1 MTSKNNYFWKN
12 PSSSFS
18 QLNMGAKF
26 NKNFLVKI
34 IKSFSKPTRSRY
46 DGHSSE
52 EFPIVT
58 LFNALVGNSQR
69 TGTQI
74 LNRKLTFLLSDK
86 GSFTMTNKR
95 ILPHPSQMRE
105 YAREFPMEEANQAL
119 LEISKEILPSLLEK
133 GLIPRKLKIAFDF
146 HKDLYYGE
154 KDNPYVIGI
163 KAEKGTK
170 KAHVYHT
177 CSIILK
183 GRELQIGSE
192 MLKKGIKA
200 GIFVKKMVK
209 FLESLGFVIEL
220 IAMDK
225 EYYQKWIFKYLD
237 GKDITYIVPVRE
249 SEKLRGMKEAAL
261 KDPKARVQMYE
272 MQDDYVKG
280 QGYPLINFK
289 TAFYGK
295 KGINFGTLR
304 AQYNKG
310 SRDLKDILADIFVL
324 ATNGFVQ
331 SPNANKK
338 YKFYKTRAEY
348 GGRWRIEISYREG
361 NPFIMYSTSAD
372 PNVRN
377 FYFIISLLL
386 YNFWIIANL
395 ILHKKRYWLA
405 KEQKAYFKEDLKHV
419 LLRAFESF
427 VNKGSSISKFCR
439 TKELIGEGCIII

>member
-1 MTSKNNYFWKN
+1 MPKKNNYLWKN
-12 PSSSFS
+12 PYSSFS
-18 QLNMGAKF
+18 QLNMDAKF
-26 NKNFLVKI
+26 NKNFLVQI
-34 IKSFSKPTRSRY
+34 IKSFSKPIRKRY

-74 LNRKLTFLLSDK
+74 LNRKLNNLLS
-86 GSFTMTNKR
+86 TNSQQSASIGR
-95 ILPHPSQMRE
+95 ILPHPSQMRK
-105 YAREFPMEEANQAL
+105 YARVFPMEKANQAL
-119 LEISKEILPSLLEK
+119 LTISKEVLPLLFEN
-133 GLIPRKLKIAFDF
+133 GWIPRKLKIAFDF

-154 KDNPYVIGI
+154 KDNPYEIGI

-170 KAHVYHT
+170 TAHMYHT

-183 GRELQIGSE
+183 GREIQIGSE
-192 MLKKGIKA
+192 MLKTGVKA
-200 GIFVKKMVK
+200 GIFVQKMIE
-209 FLESLGFVIEL
+209 FLESLGFIIEL
-220 IAMDK
+220 TVMDK

-261 KDPKARVQMYE
+261 KDPKARVQTYE

-295 KGINFGTLR
+295 KSINFGKLR

-310 SRDLKDILADIFVL
+310 SKDLKDILADIFVL
-324 ATNGFVQ
+324 ATNSFIQAPKG
-331 SPNANKK
+331 NKK
-338 YKFYKTRAEY
+338 YKFYKTREEY

-377 FYFIISLLL
+377 FYFVINLLL

-395 ILHKKRYWLA
+395 FLHKKRYWLA
-405 KEQKAYFKEDLKHV
+405 KEPKAYFKEDLKIALV
-419 LLRAFESF
+419 RAFEYF
-427 VNKGSSISKFCR
+427 VNKGPPISKFCR
-439 TKELIGEGCIII
+439 IKELIGEGCIII

>member
-1 MTSKNNYFWKN
+1 MSSKNNYLWK
-12 PSSSFS
+12 PPYSSFS
-18 QLNMGAKF
+18 QLNMDAKF
-26 NKNFLVKI
+26 NKNFLLQI
-34 IKSFSKPTRSRY
+34 IKTFSKPIRKRY

-74 LNRKLTFLLSDK
+74 LNRKLNVLLKNTSQPSASK
-86 GSFTMTNKR
+86 GR

-105 YAREFPMEEANQAL
+105 YARKFPMEEVNQAL
-119 LEISKEILPSLLEK
+119 LDISKEILPSLYEK
-133 GLIPRKLKIAFDF
+133 KLIPKKIKIAFDF

-154 KDNPYVIGI
+154 KDNPYVNGI

-170 KAHVYHT
+170 KAHIYHT
-177 CSIILK
+177 CGVILK
-183 GRELQIGSE
+183 GREMQIGCE
-192 MLKKGIKA
+192 MLKQGVKA
-200 GIFVKKMVK
+200 GTFVKKMIE
-209 FLESLGFVIEL
+209 FLESLGFIIDVV
-220 IAMDK
+220 AMDK

-237 GKDITYIVPVRE
+237 GKAITYIVPVRE

-261 KDPKARVQMYE
+261 KDPKDRIQDYG

-280 QGYPLINFK
+280 QGYPLITFK

-295 KGINFGTLR
+295 KGINFAKLR
-304 AQYNKG
+304 AEYNKG
-310 SRDLKDILADIFVL
+310 TRPLNEILSDIFVL
-324 ATNGFVQ
+324 ATNSFIKAPKG
-331 SPNANKK
+331 NKK
-338 YKFYKTRAEY
+338 YKFYKIREEY

-386 YNFWIIANL
+386 YNFWILTNL
-395 ILHKKRYWLA
+395 LLHKKRYWLA
-405 KEQKAYFKEDLKHV
+405 KEQKAYFKEDLKLV

-427 VNKGSSISKFCR
+427 VNKDPPSSKFCR

>member
-1 MTSKNNYFWKN
+1 MPNKNNYLWKN

-26 NKNFLVKI
+26 NKNLLVKI
-34 IKSFSKPTRSRY
+34 IKSFSKPKRKRY

-69 TGTQI
+69 VGTQI
-74 LNRKLTFLLSDK
+74 LNRKLNALLKNNSQQTVDK
-86 GSFTMTNKR
+86 GR

-105 YAREFPMEEANQAL
+105 YARGFPMEESDQAL
-119 LEISKEILPSLLEK
+119 LDISKEILPLLLEK
-133 GLIPRKLKIAFDF
+133 GWIPRKLKIAFDF
-146 HKDLYYGE
+146 HKDLYYGV

-170 KAHVYHT
+170 KAHIYHT

-183 GRELQIGSE
+183 GREMQIGSE
-192 MLKKGIKA
+192 MLKKGVKA
-200 GIFVKKMVK
+200 GIFVQKMVE
-209 FLESLGFVIEL
+209 FLESLGFIVEL

-237 GKDITYIVPVRE
+237 GKHITYIVPVRE
-249 SEKLRGMKEAAL
+249 SEKLKGMKEAAL
-261 KDPKARVQMYE
+261 QDPKDRVQTYE

-280 QGYPLINFK
+280 QGYPLITFK

-295 KGINFGTLR
+295 KGINFGKLR
-304 AQYNKG
+304 AQYTNG
-310 SRDLKDILADIFVL
+310 TRDLKDILSDIFVL
-324 ATNGFVQ
+324 ATNGFIQPPSV
-331 SPNANKK
+331 NRK
-338 YKFYKTRAEY
+338 YKFYKTREEY
-348 GGRWRIEISYREG
+348 GGRWRIEINYREG

-377 FYFIISLLL
+377 FYFIFSLLL

-419 LLRAFESF
+419 LLSAFEYF
-427 VNKGSSISKFCR
+427 VNLDPPISKFCR
-439 TKELIGEGCIII
+439 TKELIGKGCIII

>member
-1 MTSKNNYFWKN
+1 MSSKNNYLWKN

-26 NKNFLVKI
+26 NKNLLVKI
-34 IKSFSKPTRSRY
+34 IKSFCKPIRKRY

-74 LNRKLTFLLSDK
+74 LNRKLNALLKKISQQSANK
-86 GSFTMTNKR
+86 GR

-105 YAREFPMEEANQAL
+105 YARKFPIKEVNQTFL
-119 LEISKEILPSLLEK
+119 GISKKILPLLLEK

-154 KDNPYVIGI
+154 KDNPHVIGI

-170 KAHVYHT
+170 KAHIYHT

-183 GRELQIGSE
+183 GREMQVGSE
-192 MLKKGIKA
+192 MLKKGVKT
-200 GIFVKKMVK
+200 GLFVQKMIE
-209 FLESLGFVIEL
+209 FLESLGFIVEL
-220 IAMDK
+220 AAIDK

-237 GKDITYIVPVRE
+237 GKNITYIVPVRE
-249 SEKLRGMKEAAL
+249 SKKLKGMKEAAL
-261 KDPKARVQMYE
+261 KDPKDRVQAYE
-272 MQDDYVKG
+272 MKDDYVKG
-280 QGYPLINFK
+280 KGYPLITFK

-295 KGINFGTLR
+295 KGINFGKLR
-304 AQYNKG
+304 AQYNNG
-310 SRDLKDILADIFVL
+310 TRDLKEILADIFVL
-324 ATNGFVQ
+324 ATNSFIQ
-331 SPNANKK
+331 SPSVIKK
-338 YKFYKTRAEY
+338 YKFYKTRDEY

-361 NPFIMYSTSAD
+361 NPFTMYSTSAD

-405 KEQKAYFKEDLKHV
+405 KEPKAYFKEDLKLV
-419 LLRAFESF
+419 LLRVFEYF
-427 VNKGSSISKFCR
+427 ANIDPHNLKFCR
-439 TKELIGEGCIII
+439 TKELIGKGCIII

>member
-1 MTSKNNYFWKN
+1 MTSKNNYLWKN

-34 IKSFSKPTRSRY
+34 IKSFSKPIRKRY

-69 TGTQI
+69 LGTQI
-74 LNRKLTFLLSDK
+74 LNRKLNALLN
-86 GSFTMTNKR
+86 TNSQQSASNRR
-95 ILPHPSQMRE
+95 ILPHPSQMRK
-105 YAREFPMEEANQAL
+105 YARGFPMDEANQAL
-119 LEISKEILPSLLEK
+119 LEISKEVLLLLFEK

-163 KAEKGTK
+163 KPEKGTK
-170 KAHVYHT
+170 KAHMYHT

-183 GRELQIGSE
+183 GREIQIGSE
-192 MLKKGIKA
+192 MLKKGEKA
-200 GIFVKKMVK
+200 GVFVQKMVE
-209 FLESLGFVIEL
+209 FLESLGFIIEL
-220 IAMDK
+220 TAMDK
-225 EYYQKWIFKYLD
+225 DYYQKWIFKYLD
-237 GKDITYIVPVRE
+237 KKDITYIVPVRE
-249 SEKLRGMKEAAL
+249 SDTLRGMKEAAL
-261 KDPKARVQMYE
+261 KDPKDRVQTYE
-272 MQDDYVKG
+272 MKDDYMKG
-280 QGYPLINFK
+280 RGYPLIEFK

-295 KGINFGTLR
+295 KGINFGKLR
-304 AQYNKG
+304 AQYNNGTK
-310 SRDLKDILADIFVL
+310 DLKEILSDIFVL
-324 ATNGFVQ
+324 ATNGLIQ
-331 SPNANKK
+331 PPSGNRK
-338 YKFYKTRAEY
+338 YKFYKTRKEY

-395 ILHKKRYWLA
+395 FLHKKKYWLA
-405 KEQKAYFKEDLKHV
+405 KEPKAYFREDLKLI
-419 LLRAFESF
+419 LLGALECFM
-427 VNKGSSISKFCR
+427 NKGQTISEFCR
-439 TKELIGEGCIII
+439 TKELISRGCIII

>member
-1 MTSKNNYFWKN
+1 MTSKNNYLWKN

-34 IKSFSKPTRSRY
+34 IKSFCMPRRKRY

-74 LNRKLTFLLSDK
+74 LNRKLNALLKNNSQQSTKK
-86 GSFTMTNKR
+86 GR

-105 YAREFPMEEANQAL
+105 YARGFPMEEANQAL
-119 LEISKEILPSLLEK
+119 LDISKEVLPLLLEK
-133 GLIPRKLKIAFDF
+133 GLIPRKLKITFDL

-192 MLKKGIKA
+192 MLKKGVKA
-200 GIFVKKMVK
+200 GIFVRKMVE
-209 FLESLGFVIEL
+209 FLETLGFIVEL

-225 EYYQKWIFKYLD
+225 EYYQK
-237 GKDITYIVPVRE
+237 
-249 SEKLRGMKEAAL
+249 
-261 KDPKARVQMYE
+261 
-272 MQDDYVKG
+272 
-280 QGYPLINFK
+280 
-289 TAFYGK
+289 
-295 KGINFGTLR
+295 
-304 AQYNKG
+304 
-310 SRDLKDILADIFVL
+310 
-324 ATNGFVQ
+324 
-331 SPNANKK
+331 
-338 YKFYKTRAEY
+338 
-348 GGRWRIEISYREG
+348 
-361 NPFIMYSTSAD
+361 
-372 PNVRN
+372 
-377 FYFIISLLL
+377 
-386 YNFWIIANL
+386 
-395 ILHKKRYWLA
+395 
-405 KEQKAYFKEDLKHV
+405 
-419 LLRAFESF
+419 
-427 VNKGSSISKFCR
+427 
-439 TKELIGEGCIII
+439 